1 MDNTVHNTV
10 NSCTV
15 HTLQSLTK
23 TSTVYWV
30 FVFHR
35 HKTKSQESCRAKLIA
50 VL

>member
-1 MDNTVHNTV
+1 MNDKVHNTV
-10 NSCTV
+10 THV

-35 HKTKSQESCRAKLIA
+35 HKTKSQESCRTKLIA